1 VMGQNIRGENIGAI
15 MERGIQKEVK
25 LCILL

>member
-1 VMGQNIRGENIGAI
+1 MGQNIRGGSKGAI
-15 MERGIQKEVK
+15 MERGIEKEVK